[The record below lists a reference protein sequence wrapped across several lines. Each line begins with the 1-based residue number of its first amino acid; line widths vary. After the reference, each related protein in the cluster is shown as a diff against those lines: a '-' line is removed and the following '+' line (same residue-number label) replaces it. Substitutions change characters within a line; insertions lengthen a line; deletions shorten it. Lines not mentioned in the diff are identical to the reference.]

1 MEPDLDRTL
10 KALAP
15 LSKMSAEHLPGLR
28 HWYKWGPRQMI
39 AMGESTRNGSG
50 HVILVLSP
58 AKPCYYRDINLS
70 PYDGRD
76 PPVRPRH
83 PLPDQCAVQPTAR
96 GRQSADPLTPLN
108 RRQIQALQDHRQ
120 GMTDDPQRKTPTK
133 ISEKIEGPDH
143 SDHAR
148 PHRAG
153 THGDEPAYS
162 DKADGRSEWRTLT
175 WREVREQVLDVAAA
189 LIELGLQP
197 GQTGAIMASSRIEH
211 VLSDLAILHA
221 GGIPMSIYP
230 TLAPTQVAQV
240 AETAKPA
247 VLFVEGSEQ
256 LARWSEGLKVSDPK
270 VIFFKESDGSP
281 TFAELQARGAELRQ
295 DPAKQAELQARIN
308 AIKPTDSLT
317 VLFTSGTTGPP
328 KGVQLTHENI
338 MFEIESSLDHAGL
351 RDTTGISLS
360 YLPMAHIAERVLGM
374 YVPQTVSGHV
384 HFVSDPTL
392 LVGALGEV
400 RPNRFFGV
408 PRVWEKIRTGLS
420 AMLAADPDEEKKAA
434 VQAAMDIGIEYVES
448 KQTGHT
454 TSPELEAKYQAV
466 HEAVLGPIKS
476 LLGLDRVEWAV
487 SASAPM
493 PLEVARFF
501 AGLGFKI
508 YDVYGM
514 TETTAAVCSG
524 GPSDFKMGTVGRAM
538 DGVEIKLG
546 EDGEILTRSKLNTPG
561 YMGNAEATAALIDE
575 DGWLH
580 TGDIGELDDEGY
592 LKIVDRKKEM
602 IILSSGK
609 NIAPSN
615 IENYLKE
622 SPIIGHAMVV
632 GDDRN
637 YRRGPAHPRHR
648 DPQRS
653 GAQSL
658 AWKTPTRRPWLPIR
672 SWRAWSSRPSRPPT
686 RRSHAPSRSRP
697 TRSLPV
703 EWTAESEEL
712 TPTLKLKRRVITKAY
727 ADQIDRLYQ

>member
-1 MEPDLDRTL
+1 
-10 KALAP
+10 
-15 LSKMSAEHLPGLR
+15 MSHT
-28 HWYKWGPRQMI
+28 QN
-39 AMGESTRNGSG
+39 S
-50 HVILVLSP
+50 
-58 AKPCYYRDINLS
+58 
-70 PYDGRD
+70 
-76 PPVRPRH
+76 
-83 PLPDQCAVQPTAR
+83 DQ
-96 GRQSADPLTPLN
+96 
-108 RRQIQALQDHRQ
+108 
-120 GMTDDPQRKTPTK
+120 
-133 ISEKIEGPDH
+133 ISEKIKGLTIPITL
-143 SDHAR
+143 AR
-148 PHRAG
+148 TAQE
-153 THGDEPAYS
+153 HGDEPAYS

-175 WREVREQVLDVAAA
+175 WSEVREQALDVAAA

-295 DPAKQAELQARIN
+295 DRAKQAELQARIN

-637 YRRGPAHPRHR
+637 YVAALLTL
-648 DPQRS
+648 DIEILN
-653 GAQSL
+653 AL
-658 AWKTPTRRPWLPIR
+658 APKLGLEDTNPSALATNPVV
-672 SWRAWSSRPSRPPT
+672 AGMVKQAVEAANEKVSRPEQVK
-686 RRSHAPSRSRP
+686 AYEI
-697 TRSLPV
+697 LPV

-727 ADQIDRLYQ
+727 AEQIDRLYQ

>member
-1 MEPDLDRTL
+1 MT
-10 KALAP
+10 
-15 LSKMSAEHLPGLR
+15 H
-28 HWYKWGPRQMI
+28 
-39 AMGESTRNGSG
+39 N
-50 HVILVLSP
+50 
-58 AKPCYYRDINLS
+58 
-70 PYDGRD
+70 
-76 PPVRPRH
+76 
-83 PLPDQCAVQPTAR
+83 
-96 GRQSADPLTPLN
+96 
-108 RRQIQALQDHRQ
+108 QDAA
-120 GMTDDPQRKTPTK
+120 K
-133 ISEKIEGPDH
+133 ISEKIEGLTIPITL
-143 SDHAR
+143 AR
-148 PHRAG
+148 TAE

-270 VIFFKESDGSP
+270 VVFFKESDGSP
-281 TFAELQARGAELRQ
+281 TFAELQTRGAELRQ
-295 DPAKQAELQARIN
+295 DPAKQDELQARID

-448 KQTGHT
+448 QQTGHST
-454 TSPELEAKYQAV
+454 PPELEAKYQAV

-561 YMGNAEATAALIDE
+561 YMGNAEATAALIDD

-580 TGDIGELDDEGY
+580 TGDIGELDDEGF

-622 SPIIGHAMVV
+622 SPVIGHAMVV

-637 YRRGPAHPRHR
+637 FVAALLTL
-648 DPQRS
+648 DVEILT
-653 GAQSL
+653 AL
-658 AWKTPTRRPWLPIR
+658 APKLGLEDTSPSALAVNPVVAGMVKQAVE
-672 SWRAWSSRPSRPPT
+672 SANEKVSRPEQVK
-686 RRSHAPSRSRP
+686 AYEI
-697 TRSLPV
+697 LPV

>member
-1 MEPDLDRTL
+1 MSHTL
-10 KALAP
+10 N
-15 LSKMSAEHLPGLR
+15 S
-28 HWYKWGPRQMI
+28 
-39 AMGESTRNGSG
+39 
-50 HVILVLSP
+50 
-58 AKPCYYRDINLS
+58 
-70 PYDGRD
+70 
-76 PPVRPRH
+76 
-83 PLPDQCAVQPTAR
+83 DQ
-96 GRQSADPLTPLN
+96 
-108 RRQIQALQDHRQ
+108 
-120 GMTDDPQRKTPTK
+120 
-133 ISEKIEGPDH
+133 ISEKIKGLTIPITL
-143 SDHAR
+143 AR
-148 PHRAG
+148 TAQE
-153 THGDEPAYS
+153 HGDEPAYS

-175 WREVREQVLDVAAA
+175 WSEVREQALDVAAA

-295 DPAKQAELQARIN
+295 DRAKQAELQARIN

-637 YRRGPAHPRHR
+637 YVAALLTL
-648 DPQRS
+648 DIEILN
-653 GAQSL
+653 AL
-658 AWKTPTRRPWLPIR
+658 APKLGLEDTNPSALATNPVV
-672 SWRAWSSRPSRPPT
+672 AGMVKQAVEAANEKVSRPEQVK
-686 RRSHAPSRSRP
+686 AYEI
-697 TRSLPV
+697 LPV

-712 TPTLKLKRRVITKAY
+712 TPTRKLKRRVITKAY
-727 ADQIDRLYQ
+727 AEQIDRLYQ

>member
-1 MEPDLDRTL
+1 
-10 KALAP
+10 
-15 LSKMSAEHLPGLR
+15 
-28 HWYKWGPRQMI
+28 
-39 AMGESTRNGSG
+39 
-50 HVILVLSP
+50 
-58 AKPCYYRDINLS
+58 
-70 PYDGRD
+70 
-76 PPVRPRH
+76 
-83 PLPDQCAVQPTAR
+83 
-96 GRQSADPLTPLN
+96 
-108 RRQIQALQDHRQ
+108 
-120 GMTDDPQRKTPTK
+120 
-133 ISEKIEGPDH
+133 
-143 SDHAR
+143 
-148 PHRAG
+148 
-153 THGDEPAYS
+153 
-162 DKADGRSEWRTLT
+162 
-175 WREVREQVLDVAAA
+175 
-189 LIELGLQP
+189 
-197 GQTGAIMASSRIEH
+197 
-211 VLSDLAILHA
+211 
-221 GGIPMSIYP
+221 
-230 TLAPTQVAQV
+230 
-240 AETAKPA
+240 
-247 VLFVEGSEQ
+247 
-256 LARWSEGLKVSDPK
+256 
-270 VIFFKESDGSP
+270 
-281 TFAELQARGAELRQ
+281 
-295 DPAKQAELQARIN
+295 PAKQAELQARID
-308 AIKPTDSLT
+308 AIKPTDSVT

-448 KQTGHT
+448 QQTGHST
-454 TSPELEAKYQAV
+454 PPELEAKYQAV

-561 YMGNAEATAALIDE
+561 YMGNAEATAALIDD

-580 TGDIGELDDEGY
+580 TGDIGELDDEGF

-637 YRRGPAHPRHR
+637 FVAALLTLDVEILNALAPKLGLEDTSPA
-648 DPQRS
+648 
-653 GAQSL
+653 AL
-658 AWKTPTRRPWLPIR
+658 AVNPVVAGMVKQ
-672 SWRAWSSRPSRPPT
+672 AVEAANEKVSRPEQVK
-686 RRSHAPSRSRP
+686 AYEI
-697 TRSLPV
+697 LPV

>member
-1 MEPDLDRTL
+1 MSHTL
-10 KALAP
+10 N
-15 LSKMSAEHLPGLR
+15 S
-28 HWYKWGPRQMI
+28 
-39 AMGESTRNGSG
+39 
-50 HVILVLSP
+50 
-58 AKPCYYRDINLS
+58 
-70 PYDGRD
+70 
-76 PPVRPRH
+76 
-83 PLPDQCAVQPTAR
+83 DQ
-96 GRQSADPLTPLN
+96 
-108 RRQIQALQDHRQ
+108 
-120 GMTDDPQRKTPTK
+120 
-133 ISEKIEGPDH
+133 ISEKIKGLTIPITL
-143 SDHAR
+143 AR
-148 PHRAG
+148 TAQE
-153 THGDEPAYS
+153 HGDEPAYS

-175 WREVREQVLDVAAA
+175 WSEVREQALDVAAA

-637 YRRGPAHPRHR
+637 YVAALLTL
-648 DPQRS
+648 DIEILN
-653 GAQSL
+653 AL
-658 AWKTPTRRPWLPIR
+658 APKLGLEDTNPSALATNPVV
-672 SWRAWSSRPSRPPT
+672 AGMVKQAVEAANEKVSRPEQVK
-686 RRSHAPSRSRP
+686 AYEI
-697 TRSLPV
+697 LPV

-727 ADQIDRLYQ
+727 AEQIDRLYQ

>member
-1 MEPDLDRTL
+1 MSHTL
-10 KALAP
+10 N
-15 LSKMSAEHLPGLR
+15 S
-28 HWYKWGPRQMI
+28 
-39 AMGESTRNGSG
+39 
-50 HVILVLSP
+50 
-58 AKPCYYRDINLS
+58 
-70 PYDGRD
+70 
-76 PPVRPRH
+76 
-83 PLPDQCAVQPTAR
+83 DQ
-96 GRQSADPLTPLN
+96 
-108 RRQIQALQDHRQ
+108 
-120 GMTDDPQRKTPTK
+120 
-133 ISEKIEGPDH
+133 ISEKIKGLTIPITL
-143 SDHAR
+143 AR
-148 PHRAG
+148 TAQE
-153 THGDEPAYS
+153 HGDEPAYS

-175 WREVREQVLDVAAA
+175 WSEVREQALDVAAA

-295 DPAKQAELQARIN
+295 DRAKQAELQARIN

-637 YRRGPAHPRHR
+637 YVAALLTL
-648 DPQRS
+648 DIEILN
-653 GAQSL
+653 AL
-658 AWKTPTRRPWLPIR
+658 APKLGLEDTNPSALATNPVV
-672 SWRAWSSRPSRPPT
+672 AGMVKQAVEAANEKVSRPEQVK
-686 RRSHAPSRSRP
+686 AYEI
-697 TRSLPV
+697 LPV

-727 ADQIDRLYQ
+727 AEQIDRLYQ

>member
-1 MEPDLDRTL
+1 MT
-10 KALAP
+10 
-15 LSKMSAEHLPGLR
+15 H
-28 HWYKWGPRQMI
+28 
-39 AMGESTRNGSG
+39 N
-50 HVILVLSP
+50 
-58 AKPCYYRDINLS
+58 
-70 PYDGRD
+70 
-76 PPVRPRH
+76 
-83 PLPDQCAVQPTAR
+83 
-96 GRQSADPLTPLN
+96 
-108 RRQIQALQDHRQ
+108 QDAA
-120 GMTDDPQRKTPTK
+120 K
-133 ISEKIEGPDH
+133 ISEKIEGLTIPITL
-143 SDHAR
+143 AR
-148 PHRAG
+148 TAE

-270 VIFFKESDGSP
+270 VVFFKESDGSP
-281 TFAELQARGAELRQ
+281 TFAELQTRGAELRQ
-295 DPAKQAELQARIN
+295 DPAKQDELQARID

-561 YMGNAEATAALIDE
+561 YMANPDATAALIDD

-580 TGDIGELDDEGY
+580 TGDIGELDDEGF

-622 SPIIGHAMVV
+622 SPVIGHAMVV

-637 YRRGPAHPRHR
+637 FVAALLTL
-648 DPQRS
+648 DVEILT
-653 GAQSL
+653 AL
-658 AWKTPTRRPWLPIR
+658 APKLGLEDTSPSALAVNPVVAGMVKQAVE
-672 SWRAWSSRPSRPPT
+672 SANEKVSRPEQVK
-686 RRSHAPSRSRP
+686 AYEI
-697 TRSLPV
+697 LPV

>member
-1 MEPDLDRTL
+1 MTH
-10 KALAP
+10 
-15 LSKMSAEHLPGLR
+15 SSSAA
-28 HWYKWGPRQMI
+28 QI
-39 AMGESTRNGSG
+39 
-50 HVILVLSP
+50 
-58 AKPCYYRDINLS
+58 
-70 PYDGRD
+70 
-76 PPVRPRH
+76 
-83 PLPDQCAVQPTAR
+83 
-96 GRQSADPLTPLN
+96 SA
-108 RRQIQALQDHRQ
+108 
-120 GMTDDPQRKTPTK
+120 
-133 ISEKIEGPDH
+133 SIEGLTIPITL
-143 SDHAR
+143 AR
-148 PHRAG
+148 TAAE
-153 THGDEPAYS
+153 HGDEPAYS
-162 DKADGRSEWRTLT
+162 DKADGRTEWRTLT
-175 WREVREQVLDVAAA
+175 WSQVREQALDVAAA
-189 LIELGLQP
+189 LIDMGLEA
-197 GQTGAIMASSRIEH
+197 GQTGAIMSSSRNEH
-211 VLSDLAILHA
+211 VLADLAILHA

-230 TLAPTQVAQV
+230 TLAPNQVAQV
-240 AETAKPA
+240 ADTAQPA
-247 VLFVEGSEQ
+247 VVFVEGTDQRERWEQ
-256 LARWSEGLKVSDPK
+256 ALQSIDAK
-270 VIFFKESDGSP
+270 VIFFRAEDGSP
-281 TFAELQARGAELRQ
+281 TFAELQERGAQLRQ
-295 DPAKQAELQARIN
+295 DPEKQAELQARID

-351 RDTTGISLS
+351 RGKPGISLS

-384 HFVSDPTL
+384 HFVADPTL

-448 KQTGHT
+448 KQTGNT
-454 TSPELEAKYQAV
+454 TPPELEAKYQAV

-501 AGLGFKI
+501 AGLGFQI

-514 TETTAAVCSG
+514 TETTAAICSG
-524 GPSDFKMGTVGRAM
+524 GPSDFRMGTVGRAM
-538 DGVEIKLG
+538 DGVELKLG

-561 YMGNAEATAALIDE
+561 YMGNPEATAALIDE

-580 TGDIGELDDEGY
+580 TGDIGEMDEDGY

-602 IILSSGK
+602 IILSNGK

-622 SPIIGHAMVV
+622 SALIGHAMVV
-632 GDDRN
+632 GDNRN
-637 YRRGPAHPRHR
+637 YLVALLTLDIDILKAMAPKLGIEDTSPA
-648 DPQRS
+648 
-653 GAQSL
+653 AL
-658 AWKTPTRRPWLPIR
+658 AANPVVQGLVKQ
-672 SWRAWSSRPSRPPT
+672 AVDEANEKVSRPEQVK
-686 RRSHAPSRSRP
+686 AYEL
-697 TRSLPV
+697 LPV

-712 TPTLKLKRRVITKAY
+712 TPTLKLKRRVISTAY
-727 ADQIDRLYQ
+727 ADQIDKLYQ

>member
-1 MEPDLDRTL
+1 MSHTL
-10 KALAP
+10 N
-15 LSKMSAEHLPGLR
+15 S
-28 HWYKWGPRQMI
+28 
-39 AMGESTRNGSG
+39 
-50 HVILVLSP
+50 
-58 AKPCYYRDINLS
+58 
-70 PYDGRD
+70 
-76 PPVRPRH
+76 
-83 PLPDQCAVQPTAR
+83 DQ
-96 GRQSADPLTPLN
+96 
-108 RRQIQALQDHRQ
+108 
-120 GMTDDPQRKTPTK
+120 
-133 ISEKIEGPDH
+133 ISEKIKGLTIPITL
-143 SDHAR
+143 AR
-148 PHRAG
+148 TAQE
-153 THGDEPAYS
+153 HGDEPAYS

-175 WREVREQVLDVAAA
+175 WSEVREQALDVAAA

-295 DPAKQAELQARIN
+295 DRAKQAELQARIN

-637 YRRGPAHPRHR
+637 YVAALLTL
-648 DPQRS
+648 DIEILN
-653 GAQSL
+653 AL
-658 AWKTPTRRPWLPIR
+658 APKLGLEDTNPSALATNPVV
-672 SWRAWSSRPSRPPT
+672 AGMVKQAVEAANEKVSRPEQVK
-686 RRSHAPSRSRP
+686 AYEI
-697 TRSLPV
+697 LPV

>member
-1 MEPDLDRTL
+1 MHMSHTL
-10 KALAP
+10 N
-15 LSKMSAEHLPGLR
+15 S
-28 HWYKWGPRQMI
+28 
-39 AMGESTRNGSG
+39 
-50 HVILVLSP
+50 
-58 AKPCYYRDINLS
+58 
-70 PYDGRD
+70 
-76 PPVRPRH
+76 
-83 PLPDQCAVQPTAR
+83 DQ
-96 GRQSADPLTPLN
+96 
-108 RRQIQALQDHRQ
+108 
-120 GMTDDPQRKTPTK
+120 
-133 ISEKIEGPDH
+133 ISEKIKGLTIPITL
-143 SDHAR
+143 AR
-148 PHRAG
+148 TAQE
-153 THGDEPAYS
+153 HGDEPAYS

-175 WREVREQVLDVAAA
+175 WSEVREQALDVAAA

-295 DPAKQAELQARIN
+295 DRAKQAELQARIN

-637 YRRGPAHPRHR
+637 YVAALLTL
-648 DPQRS
+648 DIEILN
-653 GAQSL
+653 AL
-658 AWKTPTRRPWLPIR
+658 APKLGLEDTNPSALATNPVV
-672 SWRAWSSRPSRPPT
+672 AGMVKQAVEAANEKVSRPEQVK
-686 RRSHAPSRSRP
+686 AYEI
-697 TRSLPV
+697 LPV

-727 ADQIDRLYQ
+727 AEQIDRLYQ

>member
-1 MEPDLDRTL
+1 MT
-10 KALAP
+10 
-15 LSKMSAEHLPGLR
+15 H
-28 HWYKWGPRQMI
+28 
-39 AMGESTRNGSG
+39 N
-50 HVILVLSP
+50 
-58 AKPCYYRDINLS
+58 
-70 PYDGRD
+70 
-76 PPVRPRH
+76 
-83 PLPDQCAVQPTAR
+83 
-96 GRQSADPLTPLN
+96 
-108 RRQIQALQDHRQ
+108 QDAA
-120 GMTDDPQRKTPTK
+120 K
-133 ISEKIEGPDH
+133 ISEKIEGLTIPITL
-143 SDHAR
+143 AR
-148 PHRAG
+148 TAE

-270 VIFFKESDGSP
+270 VVFFKESDGSP
-281 TFAELQARGAELRQ
+281 TFAELQTRGAELRQ
-295 DPAKQAELQARIN
+295 DPAKQDELQARID

-561 YMGNAEATAALIDE
+561 YMANPDATAALIDD

-580 TGDIGELDDEGY
+580 TGDIGELDDEGF

-622 SPIIGHAMVV
+622 SPVIGHAMVV
-632 GDDRN
+632 GDDLN
-637 YRRGPAHPRHR
+637 FVAALLTL
-648 DPQRS
+648 DVEILT
-653 GAQSL
+653 AL
-658 AWKTPTRRPWLPIR
+658 APKLGLEDTSPSALAVNPVVAGMVKQAVE
-672 SWRAWSSRPSRPPT
+672 SANEKVSRPEQVK
-686 RRSHAPSRSRP
+686 AYEI
-697 TRSLPV
+697 LPV

>member
-1 MEPDLDRTL
+1 
-10 KALAP
+10 
-15 LSKMSAEHLPGLR
+15 MSHT
-28 HWYKWGPRQMI
+28 QN
-39 AMGESTRNGSG
+39 S
-50 HVILVLSP
+50 
-58 AKPCYYRDINLS
+58 
-70 PYDGRD
+70 
-76 PPVRPRH
+76 
-83 PLPDQCAVQPTAR
+83 DQ
-96 GRQSADPLTPLN
+96 
-108 RRQIQALQDHRQ
+108 
-120 GMTDDPQRKTPTK
+120 
-133 ISEKIEGPDH
+133 ISEKIKGLTIPITL
-143 SDHAR
+143 AR
-148 PHRAG
+148 TAQE
-153 THGDEPAYS
+153 HGDEPAYS

-175 WREVREQVLDVAAA
+175 WSEVREQALDVAAA

-295 DPAKQAELQARIN
+295 DRAKQAELQARIN

-637 YRRGPAHPRHR
+637 YVAALLTL
-648 DPQRS
+648 DIEILN
-653 GAQSL
+653 AL
-658 AWKTPTRRPWLPIR
+658 APKLGLEDTNPSALATNPVV
-672 SWRAWSSRPSRPPT
+672 AGMVKQAVEAANEKVSRPEQVK
-686 RRSHAPSRSRP
+686 AYEI
-697 TRSLPV
+697 LPV

-712 TPTLKLKRRVITKAY
+712 TPTRKLKRRVITKAY
-727 ADQIDRLYQ
+727 AEQIDRLYQ